1 MQFVHVGRP
10 ARAARRARAL
20 WGIEGT
26 SGARFLLLRAAK
38 QPAYLVGGFLIAES
52 IDGVVRVSSS
62 PRPGPEGRWRARD
75 SDVDV
80 LWACPELD
88 DGLQGADR
96 PVDDC
101 TTCFGAGHEPNGSP
115 GAANLGA

>member
-1 MQFVHVGRP
+1 LVQHAAVCWPSGGGIGPGGEVQSVRVGRP

-38 QPAYLVGGFLIAES
+38 QPAYLVSGFLIADS
-52 IDGVVRVSSS
+52 INGVVRVSSS

-80 LWACPELD
+80 
-88 DGLQGADR
+88 
-96 PVDDC
+96 
-101 TTCFGAGHEPNGSP
+101 
-115 GAANLGA
+115 